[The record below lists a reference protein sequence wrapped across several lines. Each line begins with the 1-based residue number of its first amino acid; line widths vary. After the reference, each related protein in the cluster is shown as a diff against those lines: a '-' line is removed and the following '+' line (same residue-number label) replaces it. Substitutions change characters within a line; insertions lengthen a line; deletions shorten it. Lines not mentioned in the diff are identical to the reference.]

1 MAQAPKRPITF
12 RFVFGKGQVK
22 RRRESEDTTRAVVEQ
37 VTLSYAEQNWE
48 QSKREL
54 QIAVE
59 RDVRAELAH
68 VAGDFRRNVIG
79 APGNQ
84 RGLVGT
90 LTTVSKGGAQP
101 RESLGSLPRWAPRGA
116 RYLEE
121 KKVFTGHQNWFDNSG
136 WEPDGG
142 TLAGF
147 FSSDKVGT
155 AGGGEVNVGSGGIL
169 EDIFGG
175 ISVQVQRNNRGWGV
189 NQGTMKLS
197 RDGTKV
203 ELQLAT
209 IRVRA
214 LGKVTQSMTRISDQ
228 PNAALLG
235 AIGREDPVVALHLR
249 GGRGR
254 YRPTLEPYLR
264 FFLERA
270 IPQAVSQRI
279 AKGTASG
286 RLFRKS

>member
-1 MAQAPKRPITF
+1 MAQAPKRPITL

-48 QSKREL
+48 QSKRAL
-54 QIAVE
+54 ADALE

-68 VAGDFRRNVIG
+68 TAGHFRRNVIG

-90 LTTVSKGGAQP
+90 LTTVSKGGSQP
-101 RESLGSLPRWAPRGA
+101 RVSLGSLPRWAPRGA

-121 KKVFTGHQNWFDNSG
+121 KKVFAGHDNWFDNSG

-142 TLAGF
+142 TLASF
-147 FSSDKVGT
+147 FASDKIDT
-155 AGGGEVNVGSGGIL
+155 GGGGTVNVGSGGIL

-175 ISVQVQRNNRGWGV
+175 ISVQIQRNNRGWGV

-197 RDGTKV
+197 KDGTKA

-209 IRVRA
+209 VRVRA
-214 LGKVTQSMTRISDQ
+214 LGKVTEAMMRISDQ
-228 PNAALLG
+228 PNRPLLD
-235 AIGREDPVVALHLR
+235 AIGREDPEVALHLR

-264 FFLERA
+264 FFLEQA
-270 IPQAVSQRI
+270 IPQAVTQRI
-279 AKGTASG
+279 AKGTALG
-286 RLFRKS
+286 RLFRK